1 MRSRLQST
9 GALRTRACA
18 CDKFRNTGERL
29 HRALEKWREKRHI
42 GGGSFGDFGGLHSVY
57 RRNLLIDRDRSRAF
71 THREPTFTSIRM
83 SYFDKPGLVRIATGA
98 GDPARA
104 RSEAEI

>member
-1 MRSRLQST
+1 M
-9 GALRTRACA
+9 
-18 CDKFRNTGERL
+18 
-29 HRALEKWREKRHI
+29 HRALEKYREKRHI

-71 THREPTFTSIRM
+71 TPQEPTFTSIRM
-83 SYFDKPGLVRIATGA
+83 SDRDKLGWVRIATGA
-98 GDPARA
+98 GGPARA